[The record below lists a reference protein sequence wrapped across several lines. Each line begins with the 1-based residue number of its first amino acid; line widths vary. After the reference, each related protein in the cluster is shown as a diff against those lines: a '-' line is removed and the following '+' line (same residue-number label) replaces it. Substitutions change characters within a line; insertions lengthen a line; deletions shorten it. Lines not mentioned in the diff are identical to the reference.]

1 MSNLNA
7 NLDLCVNRGM
17 NQSANLADL
26 RTKRDKIRTINIF
39 NGIPLGK
46 IFVGDVFAFLDSLP
60 ESCVDLAIIDP
71 PYNLKVA
78 KWDTFSSKSA
88 FLDFSFAWIDALLPK
103 LKPTGSFY
111 IFNTP
116 YNCALF
122 LHYLQGKAHFQNFI
136 CWHKKDGMSAN
147 KRRYNSNQESILFYT
162 MSARDYYFDCDSIRL
177 PYDSAKRIEHAS
189 KKGII
194 KNGKRWYPN
203 PNGKLCPDVWEIV
216 STRHKNKVNGKVV
229 KQNHPTPKPREMIE
243 RMIKAS
249 SKSGDLVLDLFSG
262 SGTTSIVARDL
273 GREFIGCE
281 ANVEYLDSTLETIKA

>member
-1 MSNLNA
+1 MSNTLCLNASNLN
-7 NLDLCVNRGM
+7 
-17 NQSANLADL
+17 
-26 RTKRDKIRTINIF
+26 KIYIQDIF
-39 NGIPLGK
+39 
-46 IFVGDVFAFLDSLP
+46 DFLNALP
-60 ESCVDLAIIDP
+60 GECADLAIIDP

-78 KWDTFSSKSA
+78 SWDKFKSEKA
-88 FLDFSFAWIDALLPK
+88 FLEFSYAWIDAFLPK
-103 LKPTGSFY
+103 LKNTGSFY

-122 LHYLQGKAHFQNFI
+122 LHYLQDKAHFQNFI
-136 CWHKKDGMSAN
+136 CWHKKDGLSAS

-162 MSARDYYFDCDSIRL
+162 MNAKGYYFDCESIRV
-177 PYDSAKRIEHAS
+177 PYDSTQRIAHAS

-216 STRHKNKVNGKVV
+216 SERHKNKINGKVV

-249 SKSGDLVLDLFSG
+249 SKEGDLVLDLFSG
-262 SGTTSIVARDL
+262 TGITSLVAKDL
-273 GREFIGCE
+273 KRKFIGCE
-281 ANVEYLDSTLETIKA
+281 RDTCYLNEKMREFLI

>member
-1 MSNLNA
+1 MCNSFVTNNKIGILMQVENAKNALSLN
-7 NLDLCVNRGM
+7 
-17 NQSANLADL
+17 
-26 RTKRDKIRTINIF
+26 KIYIKDIF
-39 NGIPLGK
+39 S
-46 IFVGDVFAFLDSLP
+46 FLDSLP
-60 ESCVDLAIIDP
+60 NKCADLAIIDP

-78 KWDTFSSKSA
+78 SWDSFKSQSA
-88 FLDFSFAWIDALLPK
+88 FLDFSFAWIDKMLPK
-103 LKPTGSFY
+103 LKDTGSFY

-122 LHYLQGKAHFQNFI
+122 LHHLQGKAHFQNFI
-136 CWHKKDGMSAN
+136 CWHKKDGLSAS

-162 MSARDYYFDCDSIRL
+162 MDSKGYYFDCESVRI
-177 PYDSAKRIEHAS
+177 PYDSTKRIEHAT
-189 KKGII
+189 KKGIL

-216 STRHKNKVNGKVV
+216 SERHKNKVNGKVM

-249 SKSGDLVLDLFSG
+249 SKKGDLVLDLFSG

-273 GREFIGCE
+273 GREFVGCE
-281 ANVEYLDSTLETIKA
+281 ANKEYLDCGLEVILGSDNEK